1 MEHPIFLPVFN
12 IGSLEKLN
20 YFYFLL
26 LAVVVL
32 EEREKYRSKLTFFA
46 SQYQSK
52 SSTCL
57 EFFCILS
64 IKIET
69 EAVVARDTTEVVV
82 ARDTTEVVVARD
94 TTEVV
99 VARDTTEAAAVVT
112 PDNLASGQ
120 AAKGRGED
128 LGSWRIRKVA
138 SPPGS

>member
-1 MEHPIFLPVFN
+1 MEHPILLPVFN

-82 ARDTTEVVVARD
+82 ARDTTE
-94 TTEVV
+94 
-99 VARDTTEAAAVVT
+99 AAAVVT

>member
-1 MEHPIFLPVFN
+1 MEHPILLPVFN

-32 EEREKYRSKLTFFA
+32 EREKYRSKLTFFA

-57 EFFCILS
+57 EFFCVLS

-82 ARDTTEVVVARD
+82 ARDTTEA
-94 TTEVV
+94 V